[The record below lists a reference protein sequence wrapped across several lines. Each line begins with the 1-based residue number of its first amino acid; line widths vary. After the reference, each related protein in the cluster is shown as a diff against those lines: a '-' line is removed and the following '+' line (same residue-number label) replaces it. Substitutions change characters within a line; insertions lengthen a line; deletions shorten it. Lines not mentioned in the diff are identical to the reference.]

1 MAFLVGEVEGP
12 GIVWICGSVDVVESE
27 LGAVEMDGSGG

>member
-1 MAFLVGEVEGP
+1 
-12 GIVWICGSVDVVESE
+12 VWICGSVDVVESE